1 MSYIDDAMKIEY
13 AGQARQADPRAREK
27 DLAYQRLQT
36 NAMADRPPSPSN
48 LGGGEISQQ
57 LGEQEKMI
65 TVLAETIAAL
75 QDRLGGV
82 IAPRPRANEKD
93 QPPAPVSSHLGGVL
107 QRHNEALALAVM
119 RLQCL
124 REDIVL

>member
-57 LGEQEKMI
+57 LGEQEKVI
-65 TVLAETIAAL
+65 ALLGETIEAL
-75 QDRLGGV
+75 HERLGGI

-93 QPPAPVSSHLGGVL
+93 QTATSVSSHLGGVL
-107 QRHNEALALAVM
+107 QRHNEVLALAVM